1 MLTLI
6 EDSRSSYRDLLST
19 AESITRLDGSMQ
31 QAEASIADL
40 SRNSNSDA
48 VEREAR
54 AVAQRAE
61 DKSSKSMVDLKG
73 VCG

>member
-6 EDSRSSYRDLLST
+6 KEFRSSYRDLLST

-31 QAEASIADL
+31 RAEASITDL
-40 SRNSNSDA
+40 SRNCNSDA

-54 AVAQRAE
+54 AVAQQAE
-61 DKSSKSMVDLKG
+61 DKSNKSIV
-73 VCG
+73 